1 MAPAASATDA
11 DDSSCTVGV
20 SSIAQCFPDQNL
32 AKTVADANVKRPS
45 DVFTQQ
51 IIDNTTTL
59 RHAAED
65 STHTNVDVRKSITS
79 LQGIQRLQHVKEI
92 SLWGEEIHDYSPLC
106 GLPQLS
112 ILWIGKSDKIDVT
125 QISRL
130 TQLTELHLYAD
141 HISDVSSLNRLGNVN
156 SLDLSGNGIANVA
169 ALSKLTNLVSLN
181 LGANQISDISPLQN
195 LTKLNDLDLGGN
207 DITDVTPLY
216 GLTGLTSL
224 DLSGND
230 IADIQPLR
238 QLSKLQVLSL
248 GSNRI
253 RDVKTLSGLSN
264 LMRLSLSDNDVS
276 DITPISNLTK
286 LVVLGL
292 SANRV
297 ADFSPASKLSHVI
310 DHYLYSSHQRIGA
323 ASMSVE
329 LGGLVSLPAAKG
341 RDGRYMP
348 IVSSSPSGATLD
360 QNTGKVTWRNVSSSG
375 IYSYTFGD
383 KNADPDYTGAVSV
396 WVSVPGTSATLRD
409 VAVSDVSSHGPDV
422 QWLANAG
429 ISSGYSDGTFRGM
442 LPVFRQ
448 DMAAF
453 LRREAGRHGDD
464 IASSADADTK
474 FNDVTEDTPHVID
487 ISWLARTGI
496 TTGYSDGTFRGMTP
510 VYRQDMAAFLRRE
523 ARLMGVPGAASWR
536 PSDAD
541 WKRFRDVT
549 RDTPHAEDVL
559 WLAHAGVS
567 TGYADGTFGGML
579 PVYRQDMAAFLH
591 RLDGLKK

>member
-1 MAPAASATDA
+1 MRAGHSAGLVFHMVPVVIAVCMSLAMAPAASAA
-11 DDSSCTVGV
+11 DVDGSSCSVGV
-20 SSIAQCFPDQNL
+20 SSIAQCFPDRNL
-32 AKTVADANVKRPS
+32 ADAVAEANSKRPS

-65 STHTNVDVRKSITS
+65 STHTNVDASKSITS
-79 LQGIQRLQHVKEI
+79 LKGIQRLQRVREI
-92 SLWGEEIHDYSPLC
+92 SLWGEGIHDLSPLYS
-106 GLPQLS
+106 LPQLS

-141 HISDVSSLNRLGNVN
+141 HISDVSSLNRLGKVN
-156 SLDLSGNGIANVA
+156 SLDLSDNGIANVA

-195 LTKLNDLDLGGN
+195 LTKLNDLDLGEN

-230 IADIQPLR
+230 ITDIQPLR
-238 QLSKLQVLSL
+238 QLSKLQILSL

-253 RDVKTLSGLSN
+253 RDVKALSGLSN

-276 DITPISNLTK
+276 DITPISRLTK

-292 SANRV
+292 SANRI
-297 ADFSPASKLSHVI
+297 ADFSPASKLPHVI

-323 ASMSVE
+323 ASMSVK
-329 LGGLVSLPAAKG
+329 LGGLVSLQAAKG

-348 IVSSSPSGATLD
+348 IAGSSPSGATLD
-360 QNTGKVTWRNVSSSG
+360 QNTGKVTWRNVSASG

-383 KNADPDYTGAVSV
+383 KNTDPDYTGGVSV
-396 WVSVPGTSATLRD
+396 WVSVPGTSVTLRD

-429 ISSGYSDGTFRGM
+429 ISSGYPDGTFRGM
-442 LPVFRQ
+442 LPVYRQ

-496 TTGYSDGTFRGMTP
+496 TTGYSDGTFRGMLP

-523 ARLMGVPGAASWR
+523 AVLMGVPDASSWK

-541 WKRFRDVT
+541 WRRFRDVS
-549 RDTPHAEDVL
+549 RDTP
-559 WLAHAGVS
+559 
-567 TGYADGTFGGML
+567 
-579 PVYRQDMAAFLH
+579 AAFLH
-591 RLDGLKK
+591 RLDGLK